1 MIIAIDKPGTGMLF
15 NPQPDQAIE
24 AGDTLI
30 AVGPPEN
37 FAAFQAAAR
46 GEAVEPQS

>member
-1 MIIAIDKPGTGMLF
+1 MLF
-15 NPQPDQAIE
+15 NPQPNQLIE

-46 GEAVEPQS
+46 GETAEPA